1 MRDWSASSA
10 TSHYVLGSALGPHP
24 YPTMVAWFHRA
35 IGREARRQALRR
47 WKKLPKAVVA
57 CVGGGSNAIGIF
69 QAFLRDP
76 VRLVGVEAGGRG
88 AALGDHAARFAGGSV
103 GILHGTKTWVLQDAD
118 GQIAATHSVSAG
130 LDYPA
135 VGPQHAALRD
145 ARRVEYA
152 SIGDAE
158 ALDAFDR
165 TTRLEGIVPALESAH
180 AIAFARRL
188 APSLRPGD
196 LVLVNLSGRG
206 DKDLPE
212 VERIEEGR

>member
-1 MRDWSASSA
+1 
-10 TSHYVLGSALGPHP
+10 
-24 YPTMVAWFHRA
+24 
-35 IGREARRQALRR
+35 
-47 WKKLPKAVVA
+47 
-57 CVGGGSNAIGIF
+57 
-69 QAFLRDP
+69 
-76 VRLVGVEAGGRG
+76 
-88 AALGDHAARFAGGSV
+88 
-103 GILHGTKTWVLQDAD
+103 
-118 GQIAATHSVSAG
+118 VSAG

-135 VGPQHAALRD
+135 VGPQHASLRD

-212 VERIEEGR
+212 VERIERER

>member
-1 MRDWSASSA
+1 
-10 TSHYVLGSALGPHP
+10 
-24 YPTMVAWFHRA
+24 
-35 IGREARRQALRR
+35 
-47 WKKLPKAVVA
+47 
-57 CVGGGSNAIGIF
+57 
-69 QAFLRDP
+69 